1 MYDIIFSNCE
11 SMRTTVLYMEDILM
25 GFFKDFKDDLSEAV
39 NSLSDE
45 ELENAVDDSD
55 EDVMVNT
62 LDDPELAKIA
72 EDFKKEANDTS
83 SDTISDKISA
93 ELNDD
98 KKEEQPSEEAVEKT
112 EEVSQ
117 DAVQTDDEIAD
128 ETAVITE
135 GLSISGDLDS
145 VGSIDLFGSVE
156 GNVSCRGKL
165 TVSGSIVGN
174 SKANEVFAN
183 NAQIDGDIEAKGS
196 VKIGQGTVIVGNIV
210 ATSAVI
216 AGAVKGDIDVHG
228 PVIVDSSAVIVG
240 DIKSKSVQINNG
252 ATIDGRCSQCY
263 AEVNM
268 DNIFNIKGKKKNK

>member
-1 MYDIIFSNCE
+1 
-11 SMRTTVLYMEDILM
+11 MEDDLM
-25 GFFKDFKDDLSEAV
+25 GFFKDFKEDLSEAV
-39 NSLSDE
+39 NGLSDA
-45 ELENAVDDSD
+45 ELENATDDGD
-55 EDVMVNT
+55 EDLMVNT
-62 LDDPELAKIA
+62 LDDPELAKMA
-72 EDFKKEANDTS
+72 EDYKKEA
-83 SDTISDKISA
+83 
-93 ELNDD
+93 L
-98 KKEEQPSEEAVEKT
+98 
-112 EEVSQ
+112 
-117 DAVQTDDEIAD
+117 
-128 ETAVITE
+128 
-135 GLSISGDLDS
+135 
-145 VGSIDLFGSVE
+145 GSIDLFGTVE

-165 TVSGSIVGN
+165 TVNGSITGN

-228 PVIVDSSAVIVG
+228 PVVVDSSAVIVG

-268 DNIFNIKGKKKNK
+268 DNIFNIKTKKNK